1 MKLEFNFGTLNQS
14 RAAGEPRDEERF
26 RIAVLGDFS
35 ARANRGQLATGRELE
50 ARKPWHV
57 DVDNFAEVL
66 RRRGIRLQ
74 LPLGSGG
81 QSVPVTIESLDDFH
95 PDSLYDRLDVFREL
109 ADWRQ
114 RLQNRATF
122 AEAAREV
129 QAWLGTQGGAAPP
142 PPAPEA
148 ARGTAVPEGQLDDF
162 TKLLG
167 RPSASQT
174 AAAIQVR
181 ELARQLVAG
190 HTVPAQDPAQD
201 QLVAA
206 VDTAL
211 SEAMRRVLHQADLQ
225 ALEALWR
232 SADLLTRRLE
242 TGPDLQISLFDVTA
256 EELAA
261 DLSAVDSLEQTGLYS
276 LLAEQPRLDAQRGP
290 LSVIVADYTF
300 SPSASH
306 AALLG
311 RIAQIAAAAGAPF
324 IANLNAACLTF
335 GAGEETD
342 DNDRQA
348 WLALQRLPQAAW
360 LGLTL
365 PRFLVR
371 LPYGKGS
378 DPIERFAFEEFLP
391 EGNGRGLLWGNSA
404 ILVGLLMGQG
414 FREEGLAG
422 VQSGETL
429 TVDDMPLVWYR
440 DADGEPVAVPCTE
453 VLLTEQLAMRAVEEA
468 WMPVLAMKGRPEVRL
483 AGFRSL
489 AGGALGAGG

>member
-1 MKLEFNFGTLNQS
+1 M
-14 RAAGEPRDEERF
+14 
-26 RIAVLGDFS
+26 
-35 ARANRGQLATGRELE
+35 
-50 ARKPWHV
+50 
-57 DVDNFAEVL
+57 
-66 RRRGIRLQ
+66 
-74 LPLGSGG
+74 
-81 QSVPVTIESLDDFH
+81 
-95 PDSLYDRLDVFREL
+95 
-109 ADWRQ
+109 
-114 RLQNRATF
+114 
-122 AEAAREV
+122 
-129 QAWLGTQGGAAPP
+129 
-142 PPAPEA
+142 
-148 ARGTAVPEGQLDDF
+148 
-162 TKLLG
+162 
-167 RPSASQT
+167 
-174 AAAIQVR
+174 
-181 ELARQLVAG
+181 AG
-190 HTVPAQDPAQD
+190 HVVPAKDPAQD

-242 TGPDLQISLFDVTA
+242 TGPELQISLYDVTA

-489 AGGALGAGG
+489 AGGALGCGRLNGLGKRSQHPSSPGLFVRPSCSGSAIRATHGLY